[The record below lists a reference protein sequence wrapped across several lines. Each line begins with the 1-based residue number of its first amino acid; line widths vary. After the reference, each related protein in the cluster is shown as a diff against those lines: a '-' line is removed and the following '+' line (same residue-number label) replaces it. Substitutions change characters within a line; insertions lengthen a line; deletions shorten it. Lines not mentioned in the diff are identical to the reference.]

1 MAAPIL
7 SPPPSG
13 QAAPAPG
20 STGPLT
26 LAAVGAV
33 FADIGTSPLYA
44 IRETFSG
51 VHPLPADS
59 FHVLG
64 VISLVLWSLIVV
76 VSLKYVSI
84 MMRADN
90 RGEGGSL
97 ALSTLV
103 AAAAAQEWPRLGRI
117 ATGSGL
123 LAAALF
129 YGDSIVTPAISTLS
143 ASEGLKVVAPAW
155 GEWSTLVAGALL
167 AILFIGQRDSAETF
181 AGVFGPVM
189 VVWFLTLAVLGV
201 RNIALAPQILQAL
214 SPHHA
219 LGFLIHGGWP
229 AFLALGAVVLA
240 ITGCEALYTEMGL
253 FGRLPIRLAWYLLVL
268 PSLMLNYMG
277 QGGLLLSKGQDAA
290 VQPFFMMAPHWA
302 GGSLVALA
310 MLAAL
315 IAGHSVIS
323 SAFSMTR
330 QAIQLGFLPRLAM
343 IHISHS
349 AKGRVYI
356 PTVNWLLM
364 LASLGLLVGF
374 GNTANM
380 AAAYGVAVTGTML
393 IGTVLLALVTF
404 LVWGWRRRRTTLVL
418 IVILVV
424 DLTFFLVNLAKIPGG
439 GWFTLGVALVIFI
452 MLTTWKAGR
461 VSLLGRFA
469 RDALPVEMFLAS
481 VSKRAERVPG
491 TAIFLTATRTG
502 VPMAL
507 MHNLK
512 HNKVIHERVVIC
524 TVVIEEVP
532 SVAAD
537 RRIEMLPIS
546 DGFCRLIL
554 RYGFMEEPN
563 IPKALAQARSDD
575 LGFFYEPMSI
585 SYFLSRETLLPGLGK
600 AKRKDWAYWREQL
613 FAWMAHSSAGSLDF
627 FHLPPNR
634 VVELGTQVEL
644 TGLFD

>member
-1 MAAPIL
+1 MIIPEANR
-7 SPPPSG
+7 
-13 QAAPAPG
+13 
-20 STGPLT
+20 TGALT
-26 LAAVGAV
+26 IAAVGAV

-51 VHPLPADS
+51 VHPLPVDS

-64 VISLVLWSLIVV
+64 VISLVLWSLILV

-103 AAAAAQEWPRLGRI
+103 ASAAHEWPRLGRI
-117 ATGSGL
+117 ATASGL

-129 YGDSIVTPAISTLS
+129 YGDSIITPAISTLS
-143 ASEGLKVVAPAW
+143 ASDGLKIVAPAW
-155 GEWSTLVAGALL
+155 GAWSPVIAGLLL
-167 AILFIGQRDSAETF
+167 AVLFLGQRDTAETF
-181 AGVFGPVM
+181 SGVFGPVM
-189 VVWFLTLAVLGV
+189 IMWFLVLAVLGI

-219 LGFLIHGGWP
+219 LWFLLHGGLP

-277 QGGLLLSKGQDAA
+277 QGGLLLAKGKAA
-290 VQPFFMMAPHWA
+290 ASAPFFLMAPHWA
-302 GGSLVALA
+302 TGSLVALA
-310 MLAAL
+310 MFAAL

-349 AKGRVYI
+349 TKGRVYI

-364 LASLGLLVGF
+364 LGSIGLLVGV

-393 IGTVLLALVTF
+393 IGTTLLALVTF
-404 LVWGWRRRRTTLVL
+404 LVWGWRRRRTTFLLALIFLIDLV
-418 IVILVV
+418 
-424 DLTFFLVNLAKIPGG
+424 FFIANLAKIPYG
-439 GWFTLGVALVIFI
+439 GWFTLGVAMVIFI

-461 VSLLGRFA
+461 VTLLGRFA

-491 TAIFLTATRTG
+491 TSIFLTATSAG

-524 TVVIEEVP
+524 TVMIEEVP
-532 SVAAD
+532 SVSQE
-537 RRIEMLPIS
+537 RRIEMIPIS
-546 DGFCRLIL
+546 DGFSRLIL

-585 SYFLSRETLLPGLGK
+585 SYFLSRETLLPGSVKTKHKGL
-600 AKRKDWAYWREQL
+600 AYWREQL
-613 FAWMAHSSAGSLDF
+613 FTWMAHSSAGSMDF

-644 TGLFD
+644 MGLFG